1 MNNPKLSIITV
12 VFNRKN
18 DLKKTIASIRS
29 QTYPNIEYLV
39 IDGKSSDGTLDVIKK
54 YAEQKIISR
63 WVSEPDNGLYDA
75 MNKGIEMASGDY
87 LWFINAGD
95 EIFSKETLSSVFS
108 NTSQQSDIYYGDA
121 MIIDQQ
127 GNDIGLRRLSPPKN
141 LTWKNLQWGMVV
153 SHQSFIVSK
162 NCVVRYHDEKYPHS
176 ADIDWMIRCLKN
188 AKNIHNTQLV
198 LSKFQDGGQSK
209 RTIKISLK
217 ERFKIMV
224 ENYGLVRTL
233 FNHFILGIHFLVYV
247 VKNRRF

>member
-1 MNNPKLSIITV
+1 MTLPTVSIITV

-39 IDGKSSDGTLDVIKK
+39 IDGSSSDGTLDVIKK

-121 MIIDQQ
+121 MIVDQQ

-162 NCVVRYHDEKYPHS
+162 NCVVRYHDGKYPHS

-224 ENYGLVRTL
+224 ENYGLLRTL
-233 FNHFILGIHFLVYV
+233 FNHVILGIRFIIYV
-247 VKNRRF
+247 VRNRRF